1 MKELEIER
9 APWMR
14 DGIKE
19 MLEATKAKRAPIL
32 RTRAIVELSE
42 DADATLE
49 TENAAIENE
58 SVTLY
63 DYELE
68 MNDCDALRIPD
79 DFVLP
84 DVLPDDNNNNQQ
96 VDADQEGLDPEY
108 DVDLCLAVRRMDTT
122 ICACRECGERLI
134 GKNAMKIHMNEIHNH
149 SILEENDAVDAT
161 VV

>member
-84 DVLPDDNNNNQQ
+84 DVLPDNNNKQ
-96 VDADQEGLDPEY
+96 VDADLEGLDPEY